1 MADTNSLKK
10 YQKRVGHT
18 SGLMREGLPK
28 PNVVRIQVLDGPAR
42 RSYMGGFQS
51 ILDEFRTRIQD
62 VCASTSNY
70 DIYEPFYGILD
81 SKEGGGPQIT
91 VEAKWRAPE
100 KKSGFAM
107 MNTLLTGDG
116 KGGVAGLVPF
126 KAGNWLAEKGNK
138 ALQAVDNLATTSL
151 AYAGMNNYMTGST
164 TIKRFDGTSIDAS
177 MPLKFTWYL
186 PEQEQMCRISIKRLV
201 EMTYVRPM
209 DMDSATIV
217 NAIISGAMNAGKSAL
232 KQIKAGIKEATEF
245 TKDVGGDMLGLAS
258 NSGTT
263 AQNRAIIGEEVR
275 ATKQGIKETASGVVN
290 TFKDS
295 NVYHAMNGAKIE
307 MLDEPGYTQ
316 AIEKKIDSATKF
328 VGDNAREFKD
338 GVKDRSKRGKDL
350 LKKLAGGAVSA
361 YNSINTFF
369 GGEITANPL
378 PVRISIGHYLDIEPV
393 VLKSVRITCSREQF
407 ISSDGTHLPIWVTAE
422 VNFTYWMQP
431 GPTKDFM
438 SFLGNEMF
446 EGWIKRDAK
455 VEKNQSAGGINP
467 QQTPKPSKKSKSK
480 GAK

>member
-1 MADTNSLKK
+1 
-10 YQKRVGHT
+10 
-18 SGLMREGLPK
+18 
-28 PNVVRIQVLDGPAR
+28 
-42 RSYMGGFQS
+42 
-51 ILDEFRTRIQD
+51 
-62 VCASTSNY
+62 
-70 DIYEPFYGILD
+70 
-81 SKEGGGPQIT
+81 
-91 VEAKWRAPE
+91 
-100 KKSGFAM
+100 
-107 MNTLLTGDG
+107 
-116 KGGVAGLVPF
+116 
-126 KAGNWLAEKGNK
+126 
-138 ALQAVDNLATTSL
+138 
-151 AYAGMNNYMTGST
+151 
-164 TIKRFDGTSIDAS
+164 
-177 MPLKFTWYL
+177 
-186 PEQEQMCRISIKRLV
+186 
-201 EMTYVRPM
+201 
-209 DMDSATIV
+209 
-217 NAIISGAMNAGKSAL
+217 
-232 KQIKAGIKEATEF
+232 
-245 TKDVGGDMLGLAS
+245 
-258 NSGTT
+258 
-263 AQNRAIIGEEVR
+263 
-275 ATKQGIKETASGVVN
+275 
-290 TFKDS
+290 
-295 NVYHAMNGAKIE
+295 MNGAKIE

-316 AIEKKIDSATKF
+316 SIKNKVNAAGNW
-328 VGDNAREFKD
+328 VGNKVDGAKAR
-338 GVKDRSKRGKDL
+338 SQRGKDL